1 MTIPIAPQDPL
12 APLRAALAGRFEI
25 QREIGQGAFAT
36 VYLARDLRHERRV
49 ALKVLNADPTSEAG
63 ELRFIREIRLLAR
76 LQHPNILPLLDSG
89 HIEAMLY
96 YLMPYVSGET
106 LRGRITRERQLSV
119 EAAVCIARD
128 SADALAYAHTE
139 GIIHRDIK
147 PENILLSG
155 GHAIVADFGI
165 ARAIDLGGVRQLTR
179 TGMGGPGTPAYMSPE
194 QLLGD
199 HQLDGRSDVYSLGCV
214 LYEMLTGKPPFAGKE
229 GFVKRFTESG
239 PRPSGIR
246 KGLPE
251 WLDAV
256 VAKTLARHPSDRYR
270 GAEELV
276 RALSGPTTVE
286 PAARVPAPERGRT
299 VRENQTVFVLDFTNI
314 SNAADIDWLSTGI
327 AETVSVDLKKVAGI
341 KVVGTDP
348 AMRQRVAAVRCEG
361 RIDAES
367 ARELGQ
373 TLGAHWVVW
382 GGFQK
387 AGSRIRLT
395 PQFAETETGDV
406 VSAEKIDGDIEDIFA
421 LQDRIVTRLAEVLRI
436 KLTREELERI
446 EHPETSKLTAYELYA
461 KGKQAFQRW
470 GKESAR
476 TASAYFRR
484 AIEIDPDYGLAW
496 TGLGSLVMP
505 KYTAS
510 GLAEDLDEGV
520 RAIQK
525 AIELDPSMGE
535 AYGYLAYTYCR
546 QYRYDESVAA
556 ARTAVG
562 FDPGGQMSWYVLGAV
577 LAMRGLELG
586 RPIDLQRAVPPL
598 LRSRAISA
606 SFHPAQ
612 MVAGALYTLRGQ
624 YDHAVTVIDE
634 AVAIEKSGTGLIF
647 FGSYV
652 QRAAVHVNL
661 GELDAAESLLDR
673 AIKSY
678 TGADHAYAE
687 TMAAYAHFIRG
698 CLDERRGNDA
708 AAEASFRASCELA
721 DTHDHR
727 LGIGAHWVKSKF
739 GLARTA
745 HRRGDKAS
753 SAAALD
759 EALLTFRGRPRFV
772 WSWIMGCAPGEILYE
787 CAGAHAVR
795 GESEECIRALREAAD
810 FGWADLNQ
818 LNHDP
823 AMVAVREREDIGQFV
838 NETSARATLAPP
850 VGAGGL
856 PDMT

>member
-1 MTIPIAPQDPL
+1 
-12 APLRAALAGRFEI
+12 
-25 QREIGQGAFAT
+25 
-36 VYLARDLRHERRV
+36 VYLARDWRHERRV
-49 ALKVLNADPTSEAG
+49 ALKVLNADPTSEVG

-89 HIEAMLY
+89 HIEALLY

-106 LRGRITRERQLSV
+106 LRARMSKERQLSV
-119 EAAVCIARD
+119 DAAVSIAREA
-128 SADALAYAHTE
+128 ADALSYAHTE
-139 GIIHRDIK
+139 GVIHRDIK

-194 QLLGD
+194 QLMGD
-199 HQLDGRSDVYSLGCV
+199 HPLDGRSDVYSLGCV
-214 LYEMLTGKPPFAGKE
+214 LYEMLVGKPPFAGKE
-229 GFVKRFTESG
+229 GFVKRFTETA
-239 PRPSGIR
+239 PRPSAAR
-246 KGLPE
+246 KDLPE
-251 WLDAV
+251 WLDVV
-256 VAKTLARHPSDRYR
+256 VAKALARDPSDRYR
-270 GAEELV
+270 VAEDLV
-276 RALSGPTTVE
+276 RALSDTTKVE
-286 PAARVPAPERGRT
+286 PTSRVPAAERGKA
-299 VRENQTVFVLDFTNI
+299 VRENKTVFVMDFTNI

-341 KVVGTDP
+341 NVVGSDP
-348 AMRQRVAAVRCEG
+348 AVRQRVAAIRRDG
-361 RIDAES
+361 PIDAES

-373 TLGAHWVVW
+373 TVGAHWVVW

-387 AGSRIRLT
+387 SGSRLRLT
-395 PQFAETETGDV
+395 PQFAETESGEII
-406 VSAEKIDGDIEDIFA
+406 SADKIDGDIEDIFA
-421 LQDRIVTRLAEVLRI
+421 LQDRIVTRLADVLRI
-436 KLTREELERI
+436 KLTREELKRI
-446 EHPETSKLTAYELYA
+446 ERPETSKLTAYELYA
-461 KGKQAFQRW
+461 KGKQAFQLW

-476 TASAYFRR
+476 IASEYFRQ
-484 AIEIDPDYGLAW
+484 AIEIDPDYALAW
-496 TGLGSLVMP
+496 AGLGSLVMP
-505 KYTAS
+505 RYTAS
-510 GLAEDLDEGV
+510 GLSEDLEQGV
-520 RAIQK
+520 RDIQK

-535 AYGYLAYTYCR
+535 PYGYLAYTYSR
-546 QYRYDESVAA
+546 QHRFDESIVAA
-556 ARTAVG
+556 RIAVDH
-562 FDPGGQMSWYVLGAV
+562 DPGGQMSWYLLGTL
-577 LAMRGLELG
+577 LAMRGLQVG
-586 RPIDLQRAVPPL
+586 RPVDLQRAIPPL

-612 MVAGALYTLRGQ
+612 MVAGAVYILRGE
-624 YDHAVTVIDE
+624 YGHASVLIDE
-634 AVAIEKSGTGLIF
+634 AVAIERSRIGLIF

-652 QRAAVHVNL
+652 QRAAIHINL
-661 GELDAAESLLDR
+661 GELDAGKPLLDL

-698 CLDERRGNDA
+698 CLDERRADDA
-708 AAEASFRASCELA
+708 AAEVSFRASCELA
-721 DTHDHR
+721 DTHDRR

-753 SAAALD
+753 SAAALE
-759 EALLTFRGRPRFV
+759 EAMRMFRERPRFV

-787 CAGAHAVR
+787 CAAAHAVR
-795 GESEECIRALREAAD
+795 GEAEGCISALREAAD

-823 AMVAVREREDIGQFV
+823 AMVAVREREDIRQFLM
-838 NETSARATLAPP
+838 EASARATLPPP